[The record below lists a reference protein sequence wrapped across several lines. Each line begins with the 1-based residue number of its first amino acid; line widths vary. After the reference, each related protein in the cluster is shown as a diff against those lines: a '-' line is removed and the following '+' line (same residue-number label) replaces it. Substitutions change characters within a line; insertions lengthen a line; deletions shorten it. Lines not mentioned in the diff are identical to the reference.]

1 MKKRISRNFIFIFIA
16 CVILCAL
23 LGVVLS
29 STGTFVAAAKDVP
42 EFAIATQGNNLW
54 TLKKGGV
61 QIAQYTGVFFEYQN
75 PNTVAAKMLEKI
87 RAELVADG
95 IINADYLIDHEYTHN
110 LYSLHFDLPQADT
123 SLFNDVNTMKYST
136 TLSGI
141 IVYGEH
147 ENIANSDTTRGL
159 QYKSVDG
166 AEFSSYWQ
174 AEVAGRGLS
183 FGKNVDVGEYDVRY
197 VATESFVF
205 DGANVVATHYG
216 NTVRC
221 VIEKAHLNT
230 PQHLSAKA
238 TYGATLDEIAGD
250 IVKDGAISNIA
261 GRFVLSQS
269 QDGGFD
275 GDYIPEV
282 GNFTAKYD
290 FVPFAQN
297 NYEVCEDIEVSIT
310 VEPKTINIFL
320 GNAYSLVGDAVKDV
334 SAVEYVLD
342 AEQLAHGDSL
352 LDLNLEIFFKDAVDK
367 DRAGEYYIDASID
380 NDNYILETHNL
391 YSQFIDYGVY
401 TVYSRRTVVNVGNIS
416 FEIYCNEGFVA
427 LDVNVVEQEFSRGEY
442 AKQIV
447 VGYAIE
453 FRTYDG
459 EAVVAPDDFTVSWT
473 KVPLGAK
480 WVSTANGELFDV
492 ESTHHLTVSKDEGG
506 YAILFWGDKA
516 LPPTSANELSLTNG
530 HIALISVCFALALS
544 ILGIALWWNGRKKL
558 L

>member
-1 MKKRISRNFIFIFIA
+1 MRKETYKNFIFIFIA

-23 LGVVLS
+23 FGVVIS
-29 STGTFVAAAKDVP
+29 STGTFVAEAKDVP
-42 EFAIATQGNNLW
+42 EFVIATQDNNVW

-61 QIAQYTGVFFEYQN
+61 QIAQYSGVFFEYNN
-75 PNTVAAKMLEKI
+75 PNAVAAKMLEKI
-87 RAELVADG
+87 RAELIADG
-95 IINADYLIDHEYTHN
+95 IIDADYLIDHAYTNN
-110 LYSLHFDLPQADT
+110 LYSLRFDLPQAT
-123 SLFNDVNTMKYST
+123 TGLYNGINSMAYST

-141 IVYGEH
+141 VVLGGH
-147 ENIANSDTTRGL
+147 DNIANSETVLGL
-159 QYKSVDG
+159 QYKK
-166 AEFSSYWQ
+166 AEDSDFSWYSH
-174 AEVAGRGLS
+174 AESAGRGLS
-183 FGKNVDVGEYDVRY
+183 FGKNLDVGEYDVRY
-197 VATESFVF
+197 VATERFQF
-205 DGANVVATHYG
+205 DGTLVEAVHYG
-216 NTVRC
+216 NSVRC
-221 VIEKAHLNT
+221 IVQKAHLNT

-238 TYGATLDEIAGD
+238 TYGATLDEIADD

-282 GNFTAKYD
+282 GNFTANYD

-342 AEQLAHGDSL
+342 AEQLARGDSL
-352 LDLNLEIFFKDAVDK
+352 LDLHLELFFKDAVDK
-367 DRAGEYYIDASID
+367 DRAGEYYIDASIE
-380 NDNYILETHNL
+380 NNNYILETHNL

-401 TVYSRRTVVNVGNIS
+401 TVYSRRTVVNVGNVS

-427 LDVNVVEQEFSRGEY
+427 LDVNVVEQEFSRDEY

-492 ESTHHLTVSKDEGG
+492 ESTHSLTVLKDEGG

-516 LPPTSANELSLTNG
+516 LPPTPANELGLTNG
-530 HIALISVCFALALS
+530 HIALISVCFVLALS